1 MIKLIEN
8 INDTDLESIAAIWLE
23 SNLEA
28 HDFIDK
34 NYWLMNYQKVKEM
47 LPTAKIYVYFHN
59 DKIVGFLGL
68 IDEYIAG
75 IFVLNDYRSMGIGAQ
90 LLDTIKTN
98 HSKLIL
104 TVYQKNERALQFY
117 LRKGFE
123 ILKKEKDPATN
134 EIELFMEW
142 TA

>member
-8 INDTDLESIAAIWLE
+8 INDTDLESVAAIWLE
-23 SNLEA
+23 CNLEA

>member
-1 MIKLIEN
+1 MIKMIET
-8 INDTDLESIAAIWLE
+8 ITDKDLESIAAIWLE

-34 NYWLMNYQKVKEM
+34 NYWLTNYQTVKEM
-47 LPTAKIYVYFHN
+47 LPTAKLYVYYHN
-59 DKIVGFLGL
+59 DKLVGFLGL

-75 IFVLNDYRSMGIGAQ
+75 IFVLNNYRSLGIGAQ
-90 LLDTIKTN
+90 LLDTIKMD
-98 HSKLIL
+98 HSKLTL
-104 TVYQKNERALQFY
+104 TVYQKNERAIQFY

-123 ILKKEKDPATN
+123 ILKKEKDPETN
-134 EIELFMEW
+134 EIEIFMEW